1 MAEVTGWAAAPSVAL
16 WCAFLVIGRGDSR
29 TGTETDYV
37 YAYSAD
43 DDAPDTACLVP
54 DGWELLE
61 PAEVK
66 PTPGNPLW
74 EPSADDLPV

>member
-1 MAEVTGWAAAPSVAL
+1 MAVVTGWNVTPSLAL

-43 DDAPDTACLVP
+43 DTPPHTDCLVP
-54 DGWELLE
+54 DGWYVLE
-61 PAEVK
+61 AEVK

-74 EPSADDLPV
+74 EPAEDDTES